1 MAKFKAKLVTWGN
14 SVGINLPKPIRD
26 SLNLN
31 AGDEVEIVDNQD
43 IITIRKMQDART

>member
-1 MAKFKAKLVTWGN
+1 MAQFTAKLVRWGN

-31 AGDEVEIVDNQD
+31 AGDQVEIMDKED
-43 IITIRKMQDART
+43 IIIIKKTS